1 MFPAGKQKNQKPIPV
16 MFIQKEL
23 WKIALP
29 LVSLIFLFLI
39 IPPVQAI
46 LYNQDGFLLHGS
58 PEEGWI
64 FITPEVDYF
73 AMWLGEDLGS
83 IWIYKQTGFSEC
95 LMIRKGNPET
105 CEIKELSILMHYFP
119 IQLIEEL
126 KASVK

>member
-1 MFPAGKQKNQKPIPV
+1 

>member
-1 MFPAGKQKNQKPIPV
+1 

-29 LVSLIFLFLI
+29 LVSLILLFLI
-39 IPPVQAI
+39 ILPVHAI

-83 IWIYKQTGFSEC
+83 IWIDKQTGDSEC
-95 LMIRKGNPET
+95 LTTTLPSSACPTATQNGT
-105 CEIKELSILMHYFP
+105 GSIL
-119 IQLIEEL
+119 LNEEVRN
-126 KASVK
+126 SIS